1 LAVPPVAVE
10 FTVEGLDE
18 VKAAFGEVSN
28 ASRETKQSVEQ
39 DSKVM
44 AAGLR
49 ILGREIF
56 IVAQTG
62 RLVTEFAEQFGILDK
77 KMADAL
83 GRGFSLVSMMGGL
96 ASSLSML
103 ARITQTAAAA
113 EWMHVVALKAK
124 AVAAA
129 IAHGIA
135 SLGVAVPI
143 IAAAAVAATAIALAA
158 TAQVPSKE
166 HGGIIEKTGIYQ
178 LHKGELVIPHGA
190 YEHPPRQQPLTLI
203 FDIHDNR
210 FASDYDADRTGDR
223 IVDRLRRAGV
233 I

>member
-10 FTVEGLDE
+10 FTVEGLEE
-18 VKAAFGEVSN
+18 VKAAFGEVAG
-28 ASRETKQSVEQ
+28 ASRETKQSVES
-39 DSKVM
+39 DAKVM

-49 ILGREIF
+49 LLGREIF

-62 RLVTEFAEQFGILDK
+62 RLVTEFAEQFGFLDK

-96 ASSLSML
+96 MASLSML

-135 SLGVAVPI
+135 SLGVALPI
-143 IAAAAVAATAIALAA
+143 IAAAAVAAGAIALAA
-158 TAQVPSKE
+158 TAQVPSE
-166 HGGIIEKTGIYQ
+166 GGTPTM
-178 LHKGELVIPHGA
+178 LRAGA
-190 YEHPPRQQPLTLI
+190 YEHVPRQGSLTLV

-210 FASDYDADRTGDR
+210 FASDYDADRVGDR
-223 IVDRLRRAGV
+223 IVDRLRRAGA

>member
-1 LAVPPVAVE
+1 MAVPPVAVE
-10 FTVEGLDE
+10 FTVEGLEE
-18 VKAAFGEVSN
+18 VKSAFGEVSN
-28 ASRETKQSVEQ
+28 ASKETKQSVES
-39 DSKVM
+39 DAKVM
-44 AAGLR
+44 SAGLR
-49 ILGREIF
+49 VLGREIF

-62 RLVTEFAEQFGILDK
+62 RLVTEFAEQFGFLDK

-83 GRGFSLVSMMGGL
+83 GRGFNLISMMGGL

-135 SLGVAVPI
+135 SLGVALPI
-143 IAAAAVAATAIALAA
+143 IAAAAVAAGAIALAA
-158 TAQVPSKE
+158 TAQVPSE
-166 HGGIIEKTGIYQ
+166 RGTPTM
-178 LHKGELVIPHGA
+178 LRAGA
-190 YEHPPRQQPLTLI
+190 YEHVPRQGSLTLV

-210 FASDYDADRTGDR
+210 FASDYDADRVGDR
-223 IVDRLRRAGV
+223 IVDRLRRAGA

>member
-10 FTVEGLDE
+10 FTVEGLDQ
-18 VKAAFGEVSN
+18 VKAAFGEVANSST
-28 ASRETKQSVEQ
+28 ATKQVVEQ

-49 ILGREIF
+49 VVGREIF

-77 KMADAL
+77 EMANAL
-83 GRGFSLVSMMGGL
+83 GRGFNLISMMGGL
-96 ASSLSML
+96 ATSLSML

-135 SLGVAVPI
+135 SLGAAVPI

-158 TAQVPSKE
+158 TAQVPSKQA
-166 HGGIIEKTGIYQ
+166 GGPIYETGLYRLHAGEYVLPSPILKTITGEMKTTNVNINIY
-178 LHKGELVIPHGA
+178 GMS
-190 YEHPPRQQPLTLI
+190 PREAEST
-203 FDIHDNR
+203 
-210 FASDYDADRTGDR
+210 SEV

>member
-1 LAVPPVAVE
+1 LALPPVAVE
-10 FTVEGLDE
+10 FTVEGLDQ
-18 VKAAFGEVSN
+18 VKAAFGEVAG

-49 ILGREIF
+49 VLGREIF

-62 RLVTEFAEQFGILDK
+62 RLVSEFAEQFGFLDK

-83 GRGFSLVSMMGGL
+83 GRGFNLISMMGGL

-135 SLGVAVPI
+135 SLGVALPI
-143 IAAAAVAATAIALAA
+143 IAAAAVAATAIALTA
-158 TAQVPSKE
+158 TAQVPSRE
-166 HGGIIEKTGIYQ
+166 VGGPIYETGLYKLHAGEYVVPKPIYQ
-178 LHKGELVIPHGA
+178 ALAGETKVTNVNIEIHGMS
-190 YEHPPRQQPLTLI
+190 PREAEST
-203 FDIHDNR
+203 
-210 FASDYDADRTGDR
+210 SEV

>member
-1 LAVPPVAVE
+1 LAVPPVAIE
-10 FTVEGLDE
+10 FTVEGLE
-18 VKAAFGEVSN
+18 GVKTAFKEVSN
-28 ASRETKQSVEQ
+28 VSSETKQSVES

-49 ILGREIF
+49 VLGREIF

-62 RLVTEFAEQFGILDK
+62 RLVTEFAEQFGFLDK

-83 GRGFSLVSMMGGL
+83 GRGFNLISMMGGL
-96 ASSLSML
+96 ASSLGAL

-113 EWMHVVALKAK
+113 EWMHVIALKAK

-135 SLGVAVPI
+135 SLGVALPI

-158 TAQVPSKE
+158 TAQVPSE
-166 HGGIIEKTGIYQ
+166 RGTPTM
-178 LHKGELVIPHGA
+178 LRAGA
-190 YEHPPRQQPLTLI
+190 YEHVPYRQQLTLV

-210 FASDYDADRTGDR
+210 FASDYDADRVGDR
-223 IVDRLRRAGV
+223 VVDRLRRAGV

>member
-10 FTVEGLDE
+10 FTVEGLEE
-18 VKAAFGEVSN
+18 VKSAFGEVSN
-28 ASRETKQSVEQ
+28 ASRETRQSVES
-39 DSKVM
+39 DAKVM
-44 AAGLR
+44 AAGMR

-62 RLVTEFAEQFGILDK
+62 RLVTEFAEQFGFLDK
-77 KMADAL
+77 EMARAL
-83 GRGFSLVSMMGGL
+83 GRGFNLISMMGGL
-96 ASSLSML
+96 MTSLGML
-103 ARITQTAAAA
+103 ARMTQTAAAA
-113 EWMHVVALKAK
+113 EWMHTAALKAK

-129 IAHGIA
+129 ITHAIT

-190 YEHPPRQQPLTLI
+190 YEHPPLQQPLTLI
-203 FDIHDNR
+203 FDVHDNR

>member
-1 LAVPPVAVE
+1 MAVPPVAVE
-10 FTVEGLDE
+10 FTIEGLEE
-18 VKAAFGEVSN
+18 VKTAFKEVSN
-28 ASRETKQSVEQ
+28 VSRETKQNVEQ

-49 ILGREIF
+49 VLGREIF

-62 RLVTEFAEQFGILDK
+62 RLITEFAEQFGFLDK

-83 GRGFSLVSMMGGL
+83 SRGFNLISMMGGL

-113 EWMHVVALKAK
+113 EWMHVLALKAK

-135 SLGVAVPI
+135 SLGVALPI

-158 TAQVPSKE
+158 TAQVPSE
-166 HGGIIEKTGIYQ
+166 RGTPTM
-178 LHKGELVIPHGA
+178 LRAGA
-190 YEHPPRQQPLTLI
+190 YEHVPYRQQLTLV

-210 FASDYDADRTGDR
+210 FASDYDADRVGDR
-223 IVDRLRRAGV
+223 VVDRLRRAGV

>member
-1 LAVPPVAVE
+1 MALPPVAVE
-10 FTVEGLDE
+10 FTVEGLEE
-18 VKAAFGEVSN
+18 VKSAFGEVSN
-28 ASRETKQSVEQ
+28 ASRETKQSVES
-39 DSKVM
+39 DAKVM

-49 ILGREIF
+49 LLGREIF

-77 KMADAL
+77 EMANAL
-83 GRGFSLVSMMGGL
+83 GRGFNLISMMGGL
-96 ASSLSML
+96 ASSLSTL

-113 EWMHVVALKAK
+113 EWLHVAALKAK
-124 AVAAA
+124 AIAAA

-135 SLGVAVPI
+135 SLGVALPLIV
-143 IAAAAVAATAIALAA
+143 AAAAAATAIALAV
-158 TAQVPSKE
+158 TAQVPSE
-166 HGGIIEKTGIYQ
+166 GGAPTLLKA
-178 LHKGELVIPHGA
+178 GA
-190 YEHPPRQQPLTLI
+190 YEHVPRQGFLTLV

-210 FASDYDADRTGDR
+210 FASDYDADRVGDR

>member
-1 LAVPPVAVE
+1 MAVPPVAVE
-10 FTVEGLDE
+10 FTVEGLDQ

-28 ASRETKQSVEQ
+28 VSRETRQTVEQ

-44 AAGLR
+44 ATGLR
-49 ILGREIF
+49 VFGRELF
-56 IVAQTG
+56 IVAQSG
-62 RLVTEFAEQFGILDK
+62 RLVVEFAEQFGILDK
-77 KMADAL
+77 EMANAL
-83 GRGFSLVSMMGGL
+83 GRGFNLISMMGGL

-103 ARITQTAAAA
+103 ARITQTAAVA
-113 EWMHVVALKAK
+113 EWLHVAALKAK

-135 SLGVAVPI
+135 SLGAAVPLI
-143 IAAAAVAATAIALAA
+143 VAAAAAATVIALAA
-158 TAQVPSKE
+158 TAQVPTE
-166 HGGIIEKTGIYQ
+166 RGTPTM
-178 LHKGELVIPHGA
+178 LRAGA
-190 YEHPPRQQPLTLI
+190 YEHVPRQGFLTLV

-210 FASDYDADRTGDR
+210 FASDYDADRVGER

>member
-1 LAVPPVAVE
+1 MAVPPVAVE
-10 FTVEGLDE
+10 FTVEGLEE
-18 VKAAFGEVSN
+18 VKAAFGEVAG
-28 ASRETKQSVEQ
+28 ASRETKQSVES
-39 DSKVM
+39 DAKVM

-49 ILGREIF
+49 LLGREIF

-62 RLVTEFAEQFGILDK
+62 RLVTEFAEQFGFLDK

-96 ASSLSML
+96 MASLSML

-135 SLGVAVPI
+135 SLGVALPI
-143 IAAAAVAATAIALAA
+143 IAAAAVAAGAIALAA
-158 TAQVPSKE
+158 TAQVPSE
-166 HGGIIEKTGIYQ
+166 GGTPTM
-178 LHKGELVIPHGA
+178 LRAGA
-190 YEHPPRQQPLTLI
+190 YEHVPRQGSLTLV

-210 FASDYDADRTGDR
+210 FASDYDADRVGDR
-223 IVDRLRRAGV
+223 IVDRLRRAGA

>member
-1 LAVPPVAVE
+1 MAVPPVAVE
-10 FTVEGLDE
+10 FTVEGLEE
-18 VKAAFGEVSN
+18 VKAAFGEVAG
-28 ASRETKQSVEQ
+28 ASREAKQSVES
-39 DSKVM
+39 DAKVM

-49 ILGREIF
+49 LLGREIF

-62 RLVTEFAEQFGILDK
+62 RLVTEFAEQFGFLDK

-96 ASSLSML
+96 MASLSML

-135 SLGVAVPI
+135 SLGVALPI
-143 IAAAAVAATAIALAA
+143 IAAAAVAAGAIALAA
-158 TAQVPSKE
+158 TAQVPSE
-166 HGGIIEKTGIYQ
+166 GGTPTM
-178 LHKGELVIPHGA
+178 LRAGA
-190 YEHPPRQQPLTLI
+190 YEHVPRQGSLTLV

-210 FASDYDADRTGDR
+210 FASDYDADRVGDR
-223 IVDRLRRAGV
+223 IVDRLRRAGA

>member
-10 FTVEGLDE
+10 FTVEGLEE
-18 VKAAFGEVSN
+18 VKTAFKEVSN
-28 ASRETKQSVEQ
+28 VSRETKQNVEQ

-49 ILGREIF
+49 VLGREIF

-62 RLVTEFAEQFGILDK
+62 RLITEFAEQFGFLDK

-83 GRGFSLVSMMGGL
+83 GRGFNLISMMGGL

-135 SLGVAVPI
+135 SLGAALPLIV
-143 IAAAAVAATAIALAA
+143 AAAAAATAIALTA
-158 TAQVPSKE
+158 TAQAPSKE
-166 HGGIIEKTGIYQ
+166 RGGPIYETGLYRLHAGEYVFPANRSPVNIYIYG
-178 LHKGELVIPHGA
+178 LN
-190 YEHPPRQQPLTLI
+190 PREAEST
-203 FDIHDNR
+203 
-210 FASDYDADRTGDR
+210 SEV

>member
-10 FTVEGLDE
+10 FTVEGLDQ
-18 VKAAFGEVSN
+18 VKAAFGEVAG

-49 ILGREIF
+49 VFGRELF
-56 IVAQTG
+56 IVAQSG
-62 RLVTEFAEQFGILDK
+62 RLVVEFAEQFGFLDK
-77 KMADAL
+77 EMANAL
-83 GRGFSLVSMMGGL
+83 SRGFNLISMMGGL

-135 SLGVAVPI
+135 SLGVALPI

-166 HGGIIEKTGIYQ
+166 HGGFIEKTGIYQ
-178 LHKGELVIPHGA
+178 LHKGELVIPVGA
-190 YEHPPRQQPLTLI
+190 YEHVPRQEPLTLV

-210 FASDYDADRTGDR
+210 FASDYDADRVGER